1 MSFQKK
7 VTTELILR
15 LFYVLQKVKV
25 ELMNLEKQLATAKKQ
40 LEDETIARVDL
51 ENRVQSLKEELAF
64 KNQLHAQVRGN
75 QWREGGGGVTWSR
88 RSGK

>member
-1 MSFQKK
+1 
-7 VTTELILR
+7 
-15 LFYVLQKVKV
+15 
-25 ELMNLEKQLATAKKQ
+25 MNLEKQLATAKKQ

-75 QWREGGGGVTWSR
+75 QWREGGGGGGEGGNVVEEGGEI
-88 RSGK
+88 GKHVYNRDLL